1 MSSNLFSMLDRI
13 SRGPELYTEQ
23 EHADA
28 LLQEGELVSEQA
40 ERAQRQLD
48 NLTKQAALART
59 ISARQWAKATGKSVT
74 TTAKRFREYRQE
86 EADAKAKLREQ
97 AIAAGHSIVD
107 PNARR

>member
-40 ERAQRQLD
+40 ERA
-48 NLTKQAALART
+48 
-59 ISARQWAKATGKSVT
+59 
-74 TTAKRFREYRQE
+74 
-86 EADAKAKLREQ
+86 
-97 AIAAGHSIVD
+97 
-107 PNARR
+107 

>member
-1 MSSNLFSMLDRI
+1 MSNNPLSLLARI
-13 SRGPELYTEQ
+13 ERNPEQYTTQ

-28 LLQEGELVSEQA
+28 LLQVGELVSEQA
-40 ERAQRQLD
+40 ERIQERLD
-48 NLTKQAALART
+48 NLTKQAAVAWT
-59 ISARQWAKATGKSVT
+59 ISAGQWAKATGKSVT
-74 TTAKRFREYRQE
+74 TTSKRFREYRQE